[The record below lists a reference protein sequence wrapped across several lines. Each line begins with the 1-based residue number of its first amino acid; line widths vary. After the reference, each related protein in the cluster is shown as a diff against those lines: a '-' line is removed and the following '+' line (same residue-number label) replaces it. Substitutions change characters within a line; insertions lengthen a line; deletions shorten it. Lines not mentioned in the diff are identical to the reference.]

1 MVDPKIQVIPFSE
14 RLNTLQRIG
23 VDLGLSSTAGLNDAR
38 NAVGQAL
45 YAVFFHEAQIN
56 ERDRFVPEAIQR
68 VRQHIEDSIGEE
80 IAVSDLASIAEL
92 TPQHLIASFRKHM
105 GLTPMRYL
113 WQIRADRGRALLLHS
128 GLSVSEIAYQCG
140 YKNPFHFSRHV
151 RQNFGMSPTEVRAS
165 KGYRRP
171 SSELESPL
179 DMAY

>member
-1 MVDPKIQVIPFSE
+1 MIPFSE

-23 VDLGLSSTAGLNDAR
+23 VDLGLSSTTGLNGAR
-38 NAVGQAL
+38 NAVGRAL

-113 WQIRADRGRALLLHS
+113 WQIALIVAGCCFSKAGFPYRKSPINAAIRIRSTFPVTSGRTLA
-128 GLSVSEIAYQCG
+128 
-140 YKNPFHFSRHV
+140 
-151 RQNFGMSPTEVRAS
+151 
-165 KGYRRP
+165 
-171 SSELESPL
+171 
-179 DMAY
+179 

>member
-1 MVDPKIQVIPFSE
+1 MIPFSE

-23 VDLGLSSTAGLNDAR
+23 VDLGLSSTTGLNGAR
-38 NAVGQAL
+38 NAVGQAP

-113 WQIRADRGRALLLHS
+113 WQIRADRGRMLLLQS

-140 YKNPFHFSRHV
+140 YKNPFHFSRHL
-151 RQNFGMSPTEVRAS
+151 RQNFGMTPTEVRAG
-165 KGYRRP
+165 KGYRQP
-171 SSELESPL
+171 SSALESPL
-179 DMAY
+179 DVAY

>member
-1 MVDPKIQVIPFSE
+1 LVDPKIQVIPFSE

-56 ERDRFVPEAIQR
+56 ERDRFVPEAIKR

-113 WQIRADRGRALLLHS
+113 WQIRADRGRMLLLQS
-128 GLSVSEIAYQCG
+128 GLSVSEIAFVPAKAIG
-140 YKNPFHFSRHV
+140 SRAARSKARWTWHTNNPR
-151 RQNFGMSPTEVRAS
+151 M
-165 KGYRRP
+165 
-171 SSELESPL
+171 
-179 DMAY
+179 